1 MCKFGG
7 DMSTAINRDKSTVV
21 YQDQRTIGRDMSVM
35 LNRDA
40 STAIYQDMNAAINQ
54 TQVHQLF
61 ET

>member
-1 MCKFGG
+1 
-7 DMSTAINRDKSTVV
+7 MSTAINRDKSTVV